1 MCRRETGYTWQPG
14 ETGILKSKREKNNMS
29 KSQQAASTVSATGE
43 FITVPISTILIDH
56 ARNVRYGRPD
66 AKHIEAIKASIIRE
80 GLHEP
85 LIVSRMNGNTGDHVK
100 PGVVHL
106 GFNYRLEAGYQR
118 AQAILNA
125 METQEH
131 DGEVAVH
138 VEQFSDEAAALGVS
152 VTENERRK
160 NMSPMDRAVAVAK
173 MKEQGLKGQEIA
185 ERMGVSGALVSQLGK
200 LLELRPS
207 IQAMIHNG
215 ELPWSTARSFPALA
229 ESEQDK
235 ILAEIQEAKDAG
247 NRKNLQKR
255 AAKAAAES
263 NAAKWISGKKA
274 VAEME
279 EGLQRIK
286 AAEEKEGFKGN
297 KKHET
302 VKGIL
307 ALIKRMMEGK
317 IGGQAFQKKV
327 EELL

>member
-1 MCRRETGYTWQPG
+1 
-14 ETGILKSKREKNNMS
+14 MS

-85 LIVSRMNGNTGDHVK
+85 LIVSRMNGNTGYHE
-100 PGVVHL
+100 

-200 LLELRPS
+200 LLELRPI

-286 AAEEKEGFKGN
+286 AAEEEEGFRAN

-307 ALIKRMMEGK
+307 ALVKRMMEGK

-327 EELL
+327 GELL